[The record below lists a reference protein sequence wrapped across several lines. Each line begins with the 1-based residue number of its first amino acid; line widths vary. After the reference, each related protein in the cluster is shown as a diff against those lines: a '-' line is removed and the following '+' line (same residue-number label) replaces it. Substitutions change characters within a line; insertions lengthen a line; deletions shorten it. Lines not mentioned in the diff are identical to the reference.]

1 MTNQFQKAAK
11 ALPCCCC
18 YQTSSSRGPDFH
30 RSFKWHLN
38 QYIYRQ
44 PCRPAAT
51 DGLAQADDHMRL
63 IKSTI
68 KASFPNI
75 TGAVTATQAE
85 LNTMDGIT
93 ATTAELNTMDGITAT
108 TAELNI
114 LDGATITA
122 ANLNALTGVTSFAN
136 ASALSNQTSPS
147 LGGNLNTNG
156 HAIQFGSWTIE
167 LDGTNLLFKYGGDTK
182 IRMTSAGALDVEQDV
197 TAFSGI

>member
-1 MTNQFQKAAK
+1 MALESGTFIDSLVATN
-11 ALPCCCC
+11 
-18 YQTSSSRGPDFH
+18 
-30 RSFKWHLN
+30 
-38 QYIYRQ
+38 
-44 PCRPAAT
+44 PAAT

-68 KASFPNI
+68 KASFPSV

-93 ATTAELNTMDGITAT
+93 ATTAELNIMDGVTSTA
-108 TAELNI
+108 AELNI

-136 ASALSNQTSPS
+136 ASALSTQTSPS
-147 LGGNLNTNG
+147 LGGTLNTNG
-156 HAIQFGSWTIE
+156 NAIQFGSWTIE

>member
-1 MTNQFQKAAK
+1 MALESGTYIDSLVVTN
-11 ALPCCCC
+11 
-18 YQTSSSRGPDFH
+18 
-30 RSFKWHLN
+30 
-38 QYIYRQ
+38 
-44 PCRPAAT
+44 PAAT

-68 KASFPNI
+68 KASFPSI

-136 ASALSNQTSPS
+136 ASALSTQTSPS

>member
-1 MTNQFQKAAK
+1 MALETATYIDGLVATN
-11 ALPCCCC
+11 
-18 YQTSSSRGPDFH
+18 
-30 RSFKWHLN
+30 
-38 QYIYRQ
+38 
-44 PCRPAAT
+44 PAAV
-51 DGLAQADDHMRL
+51 DSLAQADDHMRL

-68 KASFPNI
+68 KATFPSI
-75 TGAVTATQAE
+75 TGAITATEAE

-114 LDGATITA
+114 MSGVTVTA
-122 ANLNALTGVTSFAN
+122 ANLNALAGVTN
-136 ASALSNQTSPS
+136 LSTSTQLSSQTSPS

-197 TAFSGI
+197 TAYSGI

>member
-1 MTNQFQKAAK
+1 
-11 ALPCCCC
+11 
-18 YQTSSSRGPDFH
+18 
-30 RSFKWHLN
+30 
-38 QYIYRQ
+38 
-44 PCRPAAT
+44 
-51 DGLAQADDHMRL
+51 MRL

-68 KASFPNI
+68 KATFPSI
-75 TGAVTATQAE
+75 TGAITATEAE

-93 ATTAELNTMDGITAT
+93 ATTAELNTMHGITAT

-114 LDGATITA
+114 MSGVTVTA
-122 ANLNALTGVTSFAN
+122 ANLNALSGVTNLTNSTQ
-136 ASALSNQTSPS
+136 LSSQTSPS

-197 TAFSGI
+197 TAYSGI

>member
-1 MTNQFQKAAK
+1 MPLETSTYIDGLVATN
-11 ALPCCCC
+11 
-18 YQTSSSRGPDFH
+18 
-30 RSFKWHLN
+30 
-38 QYIYRQ
+38 
-44 PCRPAAT
+44 PAAT

-68 KASFPNI
+68 LATFPSI
-75 TGAVTATQAE
+75 TGAITATQAE

-93 ATTAELNTMDGITAT
+93 ATTVELNTMDGITAT

-114 LDGATITA
+114 LDGCTITA
-122 ANLNALTGVTSFAN
+122 ANLNALSGVTNLAN
-136 ASALSNQTSPS
+136 TTALSQQTSPS

-156 HAIQFGSWTIE
+156 NSIVFGSWTIE

>member
-1 MTNQFQKAAK
+1 MALESGTYINSLVATN
-11 ALPCCCC
+11 
-18 YQTSSSRGPDFH
+18 
-30 RSFKWHLN
+30 
-38 QYIYRQ
+38 
-44 PCRPAAT
+44 PAAT

-68 KASFPNI
+68 LATFPNV
-75 TGAVTATQAE
+75 TGAITATEAE

-114 LDGATITA
+114 MDGVTVTA
-122 ANLNALTGVTSFAN
+122 ANINALTGITNFTNST
-136 ASALSNQTSPS
+136 ALVNQTSPT

-156 HAIQFGSWTIE
+156 HAIVFGSWTIE
-167 LDGTNLLFKYGGDTK
+167 LDGTNLVFKYGNDTK

-197 TAFSGI
+197 TAYSGI

>member
-1 MTNQFQKAAK
+1 MALESGTFIDSLVATN
-11 ALPCCCC
+11 
-18 YQTSSSRGPDFH
+18 
-30 RSFKWHLN
+30 
-38 QYIYRQ
+38 
-44 PCRPAAT
+44 PAAT

-68 KASFPNI
+68 KASFPSI

-136 ASALSNQTSPS
+136 ASALSTQTSPS
-147 LGGNLNTNG
+147 LGGTLNTNG